1 MQIGI
6 LGSGDYATALAYR
19 FSNSHN
25 VVNWYIRRPEDR
37 ERLLSTGHHKHFPDY
52 QFNMNYIKV
61 MSNVAPVVQESDIII
76 LAIPSAYIAQ
86 ELISIVYTDD
96 SVDIPSKSWV
106 VMSKGLVTY
115 PNLSSCDIITE
126 YLQVVLEDRWSDIF
140 VLSGPSHAEEIITGG
155 FSALGCAQLSNNK
168 PNCSGVDIHGIFSS
182 INIHTSN
189 ELIDIKVLQFS
200 SILKNVY
207 GIGAGI
213 VDSLNVGDNT
223 KALFSMICINELSRF
238 LSDLYPADLYP
249 VYLYPYCNCT
259 DRYRIYTMGDIL
271 VTMYSNHSRN
281 YRLGRNIVEGNIL
294 VPGEKCQV
302 EGFNTITTLHQCA
315 STESGINNLKELP
328 VVRFVSD
335 CIYKASGNKEEIDD
349 MFHKLLYSH
358 L

>member
-19 FSNSHN
+19 FSNNRN

-37 ERLLSTGHHKHFPDY
+37 ERLLSTGHHKRFPDY
-52 QFNMNYIKV
+52 QFNMNYIKI
-61 MSNVAPVVQESDIII
+61 MSNVASVVQESDIII

-140 VLSGPSHAEEIITGG
+140 VLSGPSHAEEIITGK

-168 PNCSGVDIHGIFSS
+168 PNCSEVDIHGIFSS

-223 KALFSMICINELSRF
+223 KALFSMVCINELSRF

-281 YRLGRNIVEGNIL
+281 YRLGHSVVDGNI
-294 VPGEKCQV
+294 PSSSEKCQV
-302 EGFNTITTLHQCA
+302 EGFNTITTLHRCA
-315 STESGINNLKELP
+315 STESGINNLKKLP

-335 CIYKASGNKEEIDD
+335 CIYGAPGDKDKITD
-349 MFHKLLYSH
+349 MFYKLLYSH

>member
-19 FSNSHN
+19 FSNNHN
-25 VVNWYIRRPEDR
+25 VVNWYIRHHDDR
-37 ERLLSTGHHKHFPDY
+37 ERLLSTGRHKHFPDY
-52 QFNMNYIKV
+52 VFDMNYINV
-61 MSNVAPVVQESDIII
+61 MSNVASVVRESDIII

-86 ELISIVYTDD
+86 ELISVVYTDD
-96 SVDIPSKSWV
+96 DCVDIPSKSWV

-115 PNLSSCDIITE
+115 PNLSSCGIITE
-126 YLQVVLEDRWSDIF
+126 YLQVVLKDRWSDIF
-140 VLSGPSHAEEIITGG
+140 VLSGPSHAEEIITGK

-168 PNCSGVDIHGIFSS
+168 PNRSEVDIYDIFGG

-189 ELIDIKVLQFS
+189 ELIDIEALQFS

-238 LSDLYPADLYP
+238 LSDLYPHCSY
-249 VYLYPYCNCT
+249 T

-281 YRLGRNIVEGNIL
+281 YRLGCSVVDGNI
-294 VPGEKCQV
+294 PSSNEKCRV
-302 EGFNTITTLHQCA
+302 EGFNTITTLHRCT
-315 STESGINNLKELP
+315 STEPGINKLKELP

-335 CIYKASGNKEEIDD
+335 CIHDVSGDRDKIMD
-349 MFHKLLYSH
+349 MFFKLLYSH